1 MASKKTN
8 ETGLVNDKVLK
19 FIYRYLE
26 TLNATQAYMEVY
38 ECSYDSAKANAYRLL
53 AKDSTTKAINEI
65 VSSQSSNVDVQEFE
79 LIAQLKNIMLS
90 PNTANRDKLKAIELL
105 GKYLNMWSN
114 DVEVNVQPVINVS
127 IVDDDNKDIVIDE
140 PIDVD
145 YDDVD
150 E

>member
-26 TLNATQAYMEVY
+26 TLNATQSYMEVY

-53 AKDSTTKAINEI
+53 AKDSTTKAINES

-145 YDDVD
+145 YDDID
-150 E
+150 

>member
-19 FIYRYLE
+19 FIYKYLE

-145 YDDVD
+145 YDDID

>member
-8 ETGLVNDKVLK
+8 QTGLVNDKVLK

>member
-26 TLNATQAYMEVY
+26 TLNATQSYMEVY

-145 YDDVD
+145 YDDID
-150 E
+150 

>member
-38 ECSYDSAKANAYRLL
+38 ECSYSSAKANAYRLL

-127 IVDDDNKDIVIDE
+127 IVDDDNNEVVDVV
-140 PIDVD
+140 DVD

>member
-145 YDDVD
+145 YDDID

>member
-38 ECSYDSAKANAYRLL
+38 ECSYSSAKANAYRLL

-145 YDDVD
+145 YDDID

>member
-38 ECSYDSAKANAYRLL
+38 ECSYSSAKANAYRLL

>member
-114 DVEVNVQPVINVS
+114 DLEVNVQPVINVS

>member
-8 ETGLVNDKVLK
+8 QTGLVNDKVLK

-26 TLNATQAYMEVY
+26 TLNATQSYMEVY

-114 DVEVNVQPVINVS
+114 DVEVNVQPVINIS
-127 IVDDDNKDIVIDE
+127 IENEENKDIVINE

-145 YDDVD
+145 YDDID
-150 E
+150 

>member
-26 TLNATQAYMEVY
+26 TLNATQSYMEVY